1 MELLDSGD
9 TDLVRLGLD
18 HLAAALIID
27 WRYRSDSQPAL
38 EFLTSCL
45 SPENFQK
52 VMEHES
58 RLTARLV
65 NSGGE
70 LENIGDFLIIAIVT
84 SASFSV

>member
-38 EFLTSCL
+38 DFLQSHL

-52 VMEHES
+52 VMEHER
-58 RLTARLV
+58 RLTARLA
-65 NSGGE
+65 NSGE

>member
-1 MELLDSGD
+1 MELLDSED

-18 HLAAALIID
+18 HLSAALIID

-38 EFLTSCL
+38 DFLQSRL

-58 RLTARLV
+58 RLTARLA
-65 NSGGE
+65 NSGE